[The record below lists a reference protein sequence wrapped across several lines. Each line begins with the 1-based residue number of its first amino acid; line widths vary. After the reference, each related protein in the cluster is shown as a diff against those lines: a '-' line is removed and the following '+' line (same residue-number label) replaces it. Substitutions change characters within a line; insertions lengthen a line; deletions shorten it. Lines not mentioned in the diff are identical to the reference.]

1 MIFPFHVTPVVE
13 PASAAG
19 LLSSAILYGV
29 SPRQKVESHSVK
41 VSLCYS
47 NAMRNALRR
56 VFVGGA
62 DYMNALAVRSGR
74 TSLYR
79 RSITTGWRD

>member
-13 PASAAG
+13 PAFAAG

-29 SPRQKVESHSVK
+29 SPRQKVKSHSIK

-47 NAMRNALRR
+47 NAMRSTLRR
-56 VFVGGA
+56 VFIGGA
-62 DYMNALAVRSGR
+62 DYIHVLAVRSGWR
-74 TSLYR
+74 SLYR
-79 RSITTGWRD
+79 QPFTTGWRD